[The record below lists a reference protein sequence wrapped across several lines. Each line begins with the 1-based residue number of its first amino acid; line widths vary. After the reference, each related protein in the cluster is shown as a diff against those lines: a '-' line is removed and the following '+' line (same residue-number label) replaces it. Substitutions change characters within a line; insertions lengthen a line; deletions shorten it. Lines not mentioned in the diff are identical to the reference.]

1 MMADEMRD
9 LVIAA
14 LNKATGVLNTP
25 EFARAVLAGQDLEF
39 DSFDMDSLTL
49 FEVVMSLEDR
59 LGIELDADEVLATSS
74 VDGLVAFLQTRAVV
88 AG

>member
-1 MMADEMRD
+1 MADEMRD